1 MPRSSKPQ
9 PRHAPAPS
17 AHYTRRRVLVIAASV
32 FAMLAAALLATLG
45 MTKLPKTIGAAPLLP
60 IGEVIF
66 VGDMQRVDAA
76 ELKRV
81 AGGIRGSM
89 LRTDLNEV
97 KAAVKQVHWVRNAD
111 VRRRFPATLEV
122 RIEEHRPFAKW
133 ITEDADARALVNTFG
148 EVFEANLDASLPLFR
163 GPQGSSSQ
171 VLMSYISFKTQLA
184 AIGQVPLAVTLSAR
198 RAWQLNLDN
207 GVLLELG
214 RSGAAERL
222 ARFVKAYPVVPAI
235 QTANVRVDM
244 RYQSGMA
251 VKLADDQSGPS
262 QLGSAPKSNKKAT
275 TKS

>member
-9 PRHAPAPS
+9 RKHAPATG

-45 MTKLPKTIGAAPLLP
+45 MTKLPKTIGAATLLP

-207 GVLLELG
+207 GLLLELG

-262 QLGSAPKSNKKAT
+262 QLGSAPKSNKKTT

>member
-1 MPRSSKPQ
+1 MPRPSKPQ
-9 PRHAPAPS
+9 PRHAPAS
-17 AHYTRRRVLVIAASV
+17 GAHYTRRRVFVIAASV
-32 FAMLAAALLATLG
+32 FAMLSAALLASLG
-45 MTKLPKTIGAAPLLP
+45 MTMLPKSIGASPLLP

-89 LRTDLNEV
+89 LHTDLNDV

-133 ITEDADARALVNTFG
+133 MVGDADARALVNTFG
-148 EVFEANLDASLPLFR
+148 EVFEADFDSSLPTFR

-171 VLMSYISFKTQLA
+171 VLANYINFKTQLA
-184 AIGQVPLAVTLSAR
+184 AIGQVPLVVTLSAR
-198 RAWQLNLDN
+198 RAWQLKLDN

-214 RSGAAERL
+214 RSEAAERL

-235 QTANVRVDM
+235 QMANVRVDM

-251 VKLADDQSGPS
+251 VKLADGQSGISQPGSSPKPS
-262 QLGSAPKSNKKAT
+262 KKTT

>member
-1 MPRSSKPQ
+1 MPRPSKPQ
-9 PRHAPAPS
+9 PRHAPAPG

-32 FAMLAAALLATLG
+32 FAMLAAALLATLV
-45 MTKLPKTIGAAPLLP
+45 MTKLPKTIGASTLLP

-89 LRTDLNEV
+89 LRTDLNDV

-133 ITEDADARALVNTFG
+133 MVGDAEARALVNTFG
-148 EVFEANLDASLPLFR
+148 EVFEANFDETLPIFH

-171 VLMSYISFKTQLA
+171 VLASYISFKTQLA
-184 AIGQVPLAVTLSAR
+184 AIGLVPLAVTLSAR
-198 RAWQLNLDN
+198 RAWQLKLDN

-214 RSGAAERL
+214 RSEAAERL

-235 QTANVRVDM
+235 QMANVRVDM

-251 VKLADDQSGPS
+251 VKLADGQSGPS
-262 QLGSAPKSNKKAT
+262 QPDNLPKPNKKTT

>member
-9 PRHAPAPS
+9 PRHAPATG

-133 ITEDADARALVNTFG
+133 ITEESDARALVNTFG

-262 QLGSAPKSNKKAT
+262 RLGSTPKSNKKIT